1 MEQKVS
7 SLSKSWHYFML
18 DVKDAKC
25 LPEQYLTIDEIESFG
40 CALTKWKNL
49 WGILENQMLAH
60 LGIM

>member
-1 MEQKVS
+1 
-7 SLSKSWHYFML
+7 ML